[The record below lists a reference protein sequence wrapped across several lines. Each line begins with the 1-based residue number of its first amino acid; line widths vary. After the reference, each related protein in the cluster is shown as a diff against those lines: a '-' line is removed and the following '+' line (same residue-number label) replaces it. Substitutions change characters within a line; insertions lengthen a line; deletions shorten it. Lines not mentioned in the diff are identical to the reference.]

1 MIFRQEQSRGMTIP
15 VDAWRN
21 MGAAGSLGFTL
32 VASTFVGL
40 AAGYFLDNWL
50 DTSPWFT
57 VIFLIFGIVAGFF
70 NMIHYGLTH
79 KDKSQ

>member
-1 MIFRQEQSRGMTIP
+1 MTLQR
-15 VDAWRN
+15 DAWRN

-40 AAGYFLDNWL
+40 AMGYFLDNRL
-50 DTSPWFT
+50 DTDPWFT
-57 VIFLIFGIVAGFF
+57 IGFLIFGIVAGFF

-79 KDKSQ
+79 KDSSK